1 MKGLGKFVA
10 YSVGGLLILMVLGML
25 FSALFGVKPNEIK
38 GVDLI
43 GDWMW
48 YRIGFY
54 VVVVAAWTPI
64 CWFITRPRFNP
75 DELFDEDRAE
85 YENKRERDIQ
95 YLKSQWWKMALMFAF
110 FEAVIIQQFGL

>member
-1 MKGLGKFVA
+1 
-10 YSVGGLLILMVLGML
+10 
-25 FSALFGVKPNEIK
+25 
-38 GVDLI
+38 
-43 GDWMW
+43 MW

-75 DELFDEDRAE
+75 DELSDEDRAE